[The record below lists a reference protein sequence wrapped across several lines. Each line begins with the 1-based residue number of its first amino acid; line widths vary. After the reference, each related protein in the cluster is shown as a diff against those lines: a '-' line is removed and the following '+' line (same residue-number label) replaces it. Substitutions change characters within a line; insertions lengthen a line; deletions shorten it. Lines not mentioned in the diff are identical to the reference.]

1 MGEAPPRY
9 EFRHF
14 RLEERF
20 PFRDLPVMPTVC
32 LLVADQIDPPYEY
45 DEFVMDLMTI
55 GCGYFMAWG
64 AAANK
69 FEDVLDENI
78 VMLSVKRND
87 DTFAMTSAHE
97 DEPAE
102 DVAHF
107 MLKLALLGEPAI
119 RCCIGFADHVSALR
133 QDELRRE
140 IQKIMGN
147 T

>member
-1 MGEAPPRY
+1 MDEAAPSY

-32 LLVADQIDPPYEY
+32 LLVANRIDSPYEY
-45 DEFVMDLMTI
+45 EELVTDLMAI

-64 AAANK
+64 AAARK
-69 FEDVLDENI
+69 LEDVLDEI
-78 VMLSVKRND
+78 TVMLSVKRND
-87 DTFAMTSAHE
+87 DTFAMTTAHQ

-107 MLKLALLGEPAI
+107 MLKLALPGEPAI
-119 RCCIGFADHVSALR
+119 RCCIGFAGDVPSAR
-133 QDELRRE
+133 QDELQQE
-140 IQKIMGN
+140 IQKIVGN
-147 T
+147 D